1 MGGFPGSPNFRQTHT
16 NKLIASH
23 DDFVCISIMQ
33 QMQSSGS
40 SMRQLKQV
48 QIKLWKRSSNQSSPA
63 KDRVMFHLP
72 ASSLLLS
79 KINRAAI
86 SDSVWQ
92 EIFPGFLGT
101 LHARSGR
108 LNRGMCFDFD
118 TRCSSGLAKDATSGG
133 SDCGSEQE
141 HLRNKIVYLR
151 RHGKCQAV
159 CHDPGRSTR
168 VFLRIS
174 TTKSSKIRFS

>member
-1 MGGFPGSPNFRQTHT
+1 LGGFPGSPNFRQTHT
-16 NKLIASH
+16 NKLIAGL

-48 QIKLWKRSSNQSSPA
+48 QIELWKRSSNQSSPA

-118 TRCSSGLAKDATSGG
+118 TRCSSGLAKDATSRGRTVV
-133 SDCGSEQE
+133 Q
-141 HLRNKIVYLR
+141 NKN
-151 RHGKCQAV
+151 
-159 CHDPGRSTR
+159 T
-168 VFLRIS
+168 
-174 TTKSSKIRFS
+174 